1 MKRSTTMKEFN
12 QITDGAE
19 KLANTLINGSVSNG
33 AFDADND
40 ELTQFL
46 DEAAYL
52 TTDDISDLGEQFE
65 GLGSVRRSRSRLR
78 YLAALMPGRSLHE
91 LASSIHY
98 VIDND
103 NLGISDVRDVLRGGK
118 RDVPIEKIQQVGAL
132 LTAGTSLRQTAKDAG
147 VSYDTVERIESFI
160 GIAEARRLKLVDFAC
175 DAIRESWSVRNFAGR
190 AGIPKST
197 AHVFMGRAREVLIE
211 LGEIK

>member
-1 MKRSTTMKEFN
+1 MKEFN
-12 QITDGAE
+12 QINDGAA

-33 AFDADND
+33 AFDAEND
-40 ELTQFL
+40 ELAEFL
-46 DEAAYL
+46 EEAAYL

-65 GLGSVRRSRSRLR
+65 GLGSGRRSRSRLR

-91 LASSIHY
+91 LAGAIHY

-118 RDVPIEKIQQVGAL
+118 REVPLAKIQQIGAL
-132 LTAGTSLRQTAKDAG
+132 LSAGASLRQTAKEAE

-175 DAIRESWSVRNFAGR
+175 DAVRESWSVRSFAAK

-197 AHVFMGRAREVLIE
+197 AHVFMGRARQVLRE

>member
-1 MKRSTTMKEFN
+1 MNDRNTVAE
-12 QITDGAE
+12 GAE
-19 KLANTLINGSVSNG
+19 KLINTLINGSVSTG
-33 AFDADND
+33 AFDAEND
-40 ELTQFL
+40 ELTAFL
-46 DEAAYL
+46 EEAAYL

-65 GLGSVRRSRSRLR
+65 GLGATRRSRSRLR

-91 LASSIHY
+91 LANAIHY
-98 VIDND
+98 VIDNN

-118 RDVPIEKIQQVGAL
+118 REVPIEKIQLIGTL
-132 LTAGTSLRQTAKDAG
+132 LASGKSLRQTAKDAG

-175 DAIRESWSVRNFAGR
+175 DAVRESWSVRAFASK

-197 AHVFMGRAREVLIE
+197 AHVFMGRAREVLVE

>member
-1 MKRSTTMKEFN
+1 MTEYNPAS
-12 QITDGAE
+12 DGAN
-19 KLANTLINGSVSNG
+19 KLINTLITGSVSNG
-33 AFDADND
+33 AFDAEND
-40 ELTQFL
+40 ELAAFL
-46 DEAAYL
+46 EEAAYL
-52 TTDDISDLGEQFE
+52 TTDDLSDLGDQFE
-65 GLGSVRRSRSRLR
+65 GLGAGRRSRSRLR

-91 LASSIHY
+91 LAGAIHY

-118 RDVPIEKIQQVGAL
+118 RDVPIDKIQLVGQL
-132 LTAGTSLRQTAKDAG
+132 LSAGTSLRQTAKDAG

-175 DAIRESWSVRNFAGR
+175 AAVRESWSVRHFAGK

-197 AHVFMGRAREVLIE
+197 AHVFMGRAREVLVE